1 MTRSLGLKKPHLTKQ
16 NSHVAFPC
24 KISLSCCASYTT
36 LGLPVSGWTHNA
48 FCCVKSHDG
57 SWLRTRQTYLYAFTN
72 CVMSCRRCPQLHPKM
87 PRFKKYIHRTTSITR
102 TRITRTKI
110 SFLLIKISLK
120 VTPITRILV
129 LVTPLERSSC
139 SIIGKNTKTINPTAI

>member
-1 MTRSLGLKKPHLTKQ
+1 MPAQQTVVNYLPLIQCHSFINLEAVSVRQMTRSLGLKKPHLAKQ

-57 SWLRTRQTYLYAFTN
+57 SWLRTRQTPGDKHMFMLSPTA

-87 PRFKKYIHRTTSITR
+87 PRFKTYIHRTTSITR

-110 SFLLIKISLK
+110 SFLLIKFH
-120 VTPITRILV
+120 
-129 LVTPLERSSC
+129 
-139 SIIGKNTKTINPTAI
+139 